1 MKVDFSDTLERIRLL
16 EKELEGEFKK
26 KNKEIIQ
33 NYQKQKIRMATS
45 IQKQQEKYRVSW
57 AKYAFGPRLLSFLV
71 SPVIYFMV
79 VPIGFYDLCLFI
91 YQHITFRVY
100 RIPLVKRED
109 YFIIDRYHLGYLNW
123 IEKIN
128 CVYCGYGNAVAAYGK
143 EITARTEL
151 YWCPIKHASRV
162 KDPHTRYYDF
172 FEYGDAEGYRENLAD
187 VIRHYDDET
196 S

>member
-33 NYQKQKIRMATS
+33 NYQKQKIRIASS

-71 SPVIYFMV
+71 APVIYAMV
-79 VPIGFYDLCLFI
+79 VPIFFYDLCLFI

-100 RIPLVKRED
+100 RIPLVKREE
-109 YFIIDRYHLGYLNW
+109 YFIIDRHHLGYLNW
-123 IEKIN
+123 IEKVN

-172 FEYGDAEGYRENLAD
+172 FEYGDAEDYRENLSD
-187 VIRHYDDET
+187 VIRHYDDEI

>member
-1 MKVDFSDTLERIRLL
+1 MKVGFSDTLERIMQL
-16 EKELEGEFKK
+16 EKELEGEIKK
-26 KNKEIIQ
+26 KNQEIIK
-33 NYQKQKIRMATS
+33 NYQEQKIRLAIS
-45 IQKQQEKYRVSW
+45 IRKQQEKYRVNW

-71 SPVIYFMV
+71 LPVIYLMV
-79 VPIGFYDLCLFI
+79 VPMVFYDLCLFI

-109 YFIIDRYHLGYLNW
+109 YFIIDRHHLGYLNW
-123 IEKIN
+123 VEKVN

-187 VIRHYDDET
+187 VIRKYDDET